1 MTVFDILIQY
11 RGAFLGGLWVT
22 LELFALTSLIGIF
35 LGIFIGWLS
44 AEYKIGIGMPV
55 RAIGVILGGIPILV
69 LLFWFEYPFQM
80 LIKTV
85 IDPFFVSV
93 IAFSLVN
100 VFACAQIVREALDE
114 FPGEYRMVAR
124 MADLSP
130 GRTFL
135 KIELPIIF
143 RQILPSLLTLQI
155 NILQLTLFASLI
167 SVPEIFRVSQEIN
180 SVIYRPIEIYT
191 ALAVFFVAI
200 CVPLNVFAYWLKIRF
215 TRKLSEK

>member
-1 MTVFDILIQY
+1 MTVFDILVQY
-11 RGAFLGGLWVT
+11 RGAFLGGLLVT
-22 LELFALTSLIGIF
+22 LELFALTSFIGIF
-35 LGIFIGWLS
+35 FGMFLGWLS
-44 AEYKIGIGMPV
+44 TEYKITIGMPIKT
-55 RAIGVILGGIPILV
+55 IGVILGGIPILV
-69 LLFWFEYPFQM
+69 LLFWLEYPFQM
-80 LIKTV
+80 LINIV

-100 VFACAQIVREALDE
+100 VFASAQIVREALEE
-114 FPGEYRMVAR
+114 FPGEYLIVAR
-124 MADLSP
+124 MADLSL
-130 GRTFL
+130 GDTFL
-135 KIELPIIF
+135 KVELPIIF

-191 ALAVFFVAI
+191 ALAIFFVAI
-200 CVPLNVFAYWLKIRF
+200 CVPLNLLAYWLKVRF